1 MFSLLLDSLPEPHI
15 TCNISGD
22 ELLLNCTAHFQ
33 GSLTY
38 AWKLNN
44 KPHSYQYQELFIPLK
59 HVGTTTKA
67 TCIIKFSQTERSSGI
82 SLSQCLPEEKGNKCV
97 MLQTQVLRLFC
108 EAARPLLD
116 FSWLPRKARF
126 KE

>member
-1 MFSLLLDSLPEPHI
+1 MFSLLLDSLPEPNI
-15 TCNISGD
+15 TCSISGD
-22 ELLLNCTAHFQ
+22 ELLLNCTARFQ

-38 AWKLNN
+38 AWKLSN
-44 KPHSYQYQELFIPLK
+44 KPHSYQNQELFIPQK

-82 SLSQCLPEEKGNKCV
+82 SLIQCLPEEKGNKCV
-97 MLQTQVLRLFC
+97 LLQTQVLRLFC
-108 EAARPLLD
+108 EAAWPLLD
-116 FSWLPRKARF
+116 FSWLSSKTGF

>member
-22 ELLLNCTAHFQ
+22 ELLLNCTAHFER
-33 GSLTY
+33 SLTY

-44 KPHSYQYQELFIPLK
+44 KPHSYQYQELFIPLT

-97 MLQTQVLRLFC
+97 MLQTQVFETFLRSSTAFV
-108 EAARPLLD
+108 RFLLA
-116 FSWLPRKARF
+116 SQ
-126 KE
+126 ES